1 MRRRSKIIGIVTIL
15 MAVGVLGAW
24 VTRTPTASAEPAAT
38 APATVAVVEAKRQDL
53 SRNITVTA
61 ELVPFQEVEI
71 MAKIAGYVQKMMVDV
86 GDRVQ
91 PGQLL
96 ALLEIP
102 EMRDDLARS
111 AAAIQR
117 NRADVARARD
127 ELRRA
132 ESAYQM
138 THLTYTRLSGVEKT
152 RPGLVAQQEIDDAQ
166 SRDLMAGAQVAAAK
180 SGLAMAEEQIRVSQ
194 AEDNKLRTLME
205 YTRVT
210 APFAGVIT
218 KRYADTGAMIQS
230 GTASHS
236 QAMPVVRLSQNSLL
250 RLVLPVPESA
260 AGLVRVGASLDVK
273 IPTLGKSFQGRVA
286 RTTDSV
292 DRATRTLGVQ
302 VDVPNADGQLIPGM
316 YAEVN
321 LTLSSSP
328 NALTVPVNALRER
341 GGVRTVYVVGE
352 DGKLAVRQVSVGL
365 ESATAAQ
372 ITSGL
377 TEGERV
383 VVSNTSQL
391 SPGQQVEPRM
401 TGGAG

>member
-1 MRRRSKIIGIVTIL
+1 MRKRTRIIGIVVIL
-15 MAVGVLGAW
+15 LAVGVLGAW
-24 VTRTPTASAEPAAT
+24 ATRRPVQALEANGAGVT
-38 APATVAVVEAKRQDL
+38 TVAVVQAKRQDMA
-53 SRNITVTA
+53 RNITVTA

-71 MAKIAGYVQKMMVDV
+71 MAKIAGYVQKMLVDV

-91 PGQLL
+91 PGQML
-96 ALLEIP
+96 AVLEIP

-111 AAAIQR
+111 AAAIRR
-117 NRADVARARD
+117 NRADVARAQD

-132 ESAYQM
+132 ESSYQM
-138 THLTYTRLSGVEKT
+138 MHLTYTRLAGVEKT

-166 SRDLMAGAQVAAAK
+166 SRDLMAAAQVAAAK

-194 AEDNKLRTLME
+194 AEENKLKTLLE

-236 QAMPVVRLSQNSLL
+236 QAMPVVRLSQNNLL

-260 AGLVRVGASLDVK
+260 AGLVRVGAVLEVR
-273 IPTLGKSFQGRVA
+273 IPTLGRTIAGRVA
-286 RTTDSV
+286 RTNERVETS
-292 DRATRTLGVQ
+292 TRTLGVQ
-302 VDVPNADGQLIPGM
+302 VDVPNPGGELIPGM

-321 LTLSSSP
+321 LTLASSP
-328 NALTVPVNALRER
+328 NALTVPVGALHDKDGTRS
-341 GGVRTVYVVGE
+341 VYVVGE
-352 DGKLAVRQVSVGL
+352 GGKLAARQVSTGL

-377 TEGERV
+377 SEGEV
-383 VVSNTSQL
+383 VVISNTSQL
-391 SPGQQVEPRM
+391 TPGQTVETKL